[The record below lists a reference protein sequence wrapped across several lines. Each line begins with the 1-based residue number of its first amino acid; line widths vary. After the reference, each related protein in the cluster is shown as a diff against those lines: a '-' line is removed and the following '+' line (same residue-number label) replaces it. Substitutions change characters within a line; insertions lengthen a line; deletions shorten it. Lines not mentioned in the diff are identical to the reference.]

1 MEITRK
7 RYLIEF
13 SSNIEEADSIIK
25 SEGCETIG
33 EKIAYLKGMF
43 DFKLIGRYDDESITP
58 EESQEMD
65 YYAILSAI
73 INNRWEG

>member
-1 MEITRK
+1 MTRK

-13 SSNIEEADSIIK
+13 ASSIEEANLIIEN
-25 SEGCETIG
+25 EGCKTVG

-43 DFKLIGRYDDESITP
+43 DFKLIGRYDDESISS
-58 EESQEMD
+58 EQSQEMD

-73 INNRWEG
+73 INNRWED